1 MDPPDHTP
9 INLIRVF
16 DFYVTVMFL
25 ISLLRRWDVYLDA
38 IKLLVGVRGRWP
50 KLMGRLREHQSL
62 LLNWSFFRPAILA
75 LALTVLQLVV
85 SRVIYPQAVVTFAIL
100 DAWWWYAAIFVTM
113 VPMVAVDLYFIIRVA
128 KFDRDAAEKQ
138 LDDAEGW
145 LGGKGRLVRIF
156 TFGIVN
162 PSKMVDTELKKGLE
176 TARAS
181 LNASL
186 WWVSLQIALRMAF
199 GLTLWTVWFVHR

>member
-1 MDPPDHTP
+1 MPPEPTP

-38 IKLLVGVRGRWP
+38 FKLLIGVRGRWP

-75 LALTVLQLVV
+75 LLLTVAQLVV

-100 DAWWWYAAIFVTM
+100 DAWWWYAAIFLTM
-113 VPMVAVDLYFIIRVA
+113 IPMVAVDLYFLIYVA

-145 LGGKGRLVRIF
+145 LGRKGRMVRIF

-162 PSKMVDTELKKGLE
+162 PKRIVDSELQKGLE
-176 TARAS
+176 SARAS
-181 LNASL
+181 LNRSL
-186 WWVSLQIALRMAF
+186 WWVSLQIVLRMSF

>member
-1 MDPPDHTP
+1 MPPEEQP

-75 LALTVLQLVV
+75 LLLTVAQLVV

-100 DAWWWYAAIFVTM
+100 DAWWWYAAIIVTM
-113 VPMVAVDLYFIIRVA
+113 VPMVAVDLYFLIYVA

-156 TFGIVN
+156 TLGIVN
-162 PSKMVDTELKKGLE
+162 PKRIVDTELQKGLE

-181 LNASL
+181 LNRSL
-186 WWVSLQIALRMAF
+186 WWVSLQIALRMSF